1 MEGDQTRK
9 KLLVFTLSTIATIAI
24 SSFVKITIPRK
35 IGPAEFG
42 TFCTFENISISIF
55 ALTTFGLEHIT
66 RSRKLVS
73 DDDVHRIHNEAASF
87 RILICLL
94 IIFGSFYYPIENKKT
109 LSLLLAWQLFFTQ
122 NSLYSSILQRYEKI
136 TANAATSILSKILFF
151 VCFISVQSDIN
162 SSYEFALLTTSFE
175 VFRTLLI
182 FVTIRRLRLPI
193 SFVPAIPQKKTFLIL
208 YPFFFQH
215 VTQQLYAKINGVIL
229 PLISNA
235 TEAGYYGAAN
245 NIILL
250 GVIFTPAINAVLT
263 PILSR
268 TESRNKRIDISER
281 STIFVLPA
289 LIVFSTFI
297 FGFSLP
303 ICTLIFGAPFK
314 ISSLPLKALSP
325 TIPITY
331 ISIISAIDA
340 TNNGKINSIIKIN
353 ISSLALALLISS
365 SLIFVFIQSNRPGE
379 CSLGASISILICESI
394 AAFRITKQSSLIFT
408 KTSKRFAFSTLSS
421 STFFIGIIFIA
432 K

>member
-1 MEGDQTRK
+1 LEGDQTRK

-193 SFVPAIPQKKTFLIL
+193 SFVPAIPQKKNVSHPISV
-208 YPFFFQH
+208 FFSACNSTTLRQ
-215 VTQQLYAKINGVIL
+215 
-229 PLISNA
+229 
-235 TEAGYYGAAN
+235 
-245 NIILL
+245 
-250 GVIFTPAINAVLT
+250 
-263 PILSR
+263 
-268 TESRNKRIDISER
+268 NKRGNI
-281 STIFVLPA
+281 TPY
-289 LIVFSTFI
+289 
-297 FGFSLP
+297 
-303 ICTLIFGAPFK
+303 FK
-314 ISSLPLKALSP
+314 
-325 TIPITY
+325 Y
-331 ISIISAIDA
+331 
-340 TNNGKINSIIKIN
+340 N
-353 ISSLALALLISS
+353 
-365 SLIFVFIQSNRPGE
+365 
-379 CSLGASISILICESI
+379 
-394 AAFRITKQSSLIFT
+394 
-408 KTSKRFAFSTLSS
+408 
-421 STFFIGIIFIA
+421 
-432 K
+432 